1 MRLVEELRSAR
12 ISYQYLSDEHSCLHA
27 GYTRLYSESQEE
39 FSQFDEMQQEQE
51 DEGATIRIQELEKKL
66 RLAESLADHIYM
78 KYEELA
84 HENHEEHSQFDE
96 VRSKMEDMTREMQGA
111 LHYIQDTE

>member
-1 MRLVEELRSAR
+1 
-12 ISYQYLSDEHSCLHA
+12 
-27 GYTRLYSESQEE
+27 
-39 FSQFDEMQQEQE
+39 
-51 DEGATIRIQELEKKL
+51 
-66 RLAESLADHIYM
+66 M